1 MIKDQILLVED
12 EPDLLQTL
20 SFNFENEGYKVSKAI
35 NGEKALKLLEEI
47 NSIGLVVLDLMQ
59 TY

>member
-20 SFNFENEGYKVSKAI
+20 AFNFENEGYKVA
-35 NGEKALKLLEEI
+35 KALDGKEAIKLSLIHISEP
-47 NSIGLVVLDLMQ
+47 
-59 TY
+59 TRP